1 MNAKWGTGIAIAA
14 LVIACGG
21 KSKPPATS
29 SGGTDT
35 AASGADGGDTDW
47 SGYGSDGGGG
57 TSTSEG
63 ADGGAGTATA
73 PASSDTAAGG
83 SEESARTLLKQFVD
97 PKADHASLSKS
108 LRPTSADYKAMFDAS
123 TAPKIEASHAKD
135 WDAGRM
141 VIKPKDAKQSEIK
154 LWGATGAELASGG
167 GNASQFPGGYKKI
180 APHLAPTVTFYAFK
194 FVQPGKET
202 GMAYDGL
209 AFVNGHWVIAPKP
222 WHGLGDG
229 GGGGAPVS
237 GGGNGHRKPHP
248 KKKK

>member
-1 MNAKWGTGIAIAA
+1 MNTKWGTGLTIAA
-14 LVIACGG
+14 LAIACGG
-21 KSKPPATS
+21 KGKPPAMTADTPS
-29 SGGTDT
+29 SDSDAGG
-35 AASGADGGDTDW
+35 TDW

-57 TSTSEG
+57 TTGTSET
-63 ADGGAGTATA
+63 ADAAGGGST
-73 PASSDTAAGG
+73 PASTETAAAGG

-97 PKADHASLSKS
+97 PKADHVSLSKS
-108 LRPTSADYKAMFDAS
+108 LRPTSADYKSMFDS
-123 TAPKIEASHAKD
+123 QTAAKVEAAHAKD
-135 WDAGRM
+135 WDGGKM

-154 LWGATGAELASGG
+154 IWGATGAELASGG

-180 APHLAPTVTFYAFK
+180 GQHLAPTVTFYAFK

-202 GMAYDGL
+202 GMAFDGL

-229 GGGGAPVS
+229 GGRAAPVS

-248 KKKK
+248 KKK